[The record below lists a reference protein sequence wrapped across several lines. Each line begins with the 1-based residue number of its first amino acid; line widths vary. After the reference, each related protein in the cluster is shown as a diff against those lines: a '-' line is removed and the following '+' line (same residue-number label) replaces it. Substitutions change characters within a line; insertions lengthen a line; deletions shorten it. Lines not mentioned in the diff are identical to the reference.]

1 MFDGYVLGVWKV
13 AGVSGGYRRLGRA
26 HPPVDGAGNA
36 VRDIVLPA
44 PEGVV
49 GPGLF
54 QFVADAIIYPVH
66 GVAATIAVGGNRIV
80 HPDFAIARIVT
91 KNSDV
96 PAWVTSPGK
105 IAHWIV
111 TKPSPR
117 FIGGGQRLHLITFAE
132 VFVVAKD
139 HVLARGR
146 DRVFRAVSGV
156 D

>member
-54 QFVADAIIYPVH
+54 QLVANAIIYPVH

-80 HPDFAIARIVT
+80 HPDFAIALVVAERSHIR
-91 KNSDV
+91 
-96 PAWVTSPGK
+96 A
-105 IAHWIV
+105 
-111 TKPSPR
+111 R
-117 FIGGGQRLHLITFAE
+117 IGGFG
-132 VFVVAKD
+132 
-139 HVLARGR
+139 
-146 DRVFRAVSGV
+146 
-156 D
+156 